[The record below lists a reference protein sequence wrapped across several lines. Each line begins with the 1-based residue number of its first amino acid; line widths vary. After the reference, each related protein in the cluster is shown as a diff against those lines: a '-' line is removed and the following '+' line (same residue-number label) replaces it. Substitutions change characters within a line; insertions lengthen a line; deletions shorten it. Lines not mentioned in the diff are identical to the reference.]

1 MEVFRTLPP
10 LADRRP
16 CVLTIGNFDGV
27 HLGHQAMLSQ
37 LMALAAATEKA
48 MSAGT
53 GEKTI
58 AKEADQAKLARCV
71 LTFEP
76 HPRDYFAALAGRDP
90 IVRIST
96 ERDKLEALAASG
108 VDRVC
113 IAAFNESMAQ
123 MSAQDF
129 VREII
134 CDGLMART
142 LMVGDDFRFG
152 ARRQGDF
159 AMLTEFSK
167 THDFQLHRTPTVTV
181 GGERVSS
188 SRVRAALAAGDFNQ
202 IDELLGRKYT
212 ISGHVIHGRQL
223 GRKLGFPTLNLRLP
237 FPQPALAG
245 IFVVRVFGL
254 EQDAEG
260 KGLPAVASLGTRPAV
275 EHNGKYLLEVHL
287 LDFSGDCYGKLVK
300 VEFLNKIRDEAH
312 YDTLEKLTEQIALD
326 TAQARAWFEAS

>member
-27 HLGHQAMLSQ
+27 HLGHQAMLKQ
-37 LMALAAATEKA
+37 LVELAR
-48 MSAGT
+48 
-53 GEKTI
+53 I
-58 AKEADQAKLARCV
+58 AETSSPGSEAKLARCV

-76 HPRDYFAALAGRDP
+76 HPRDYFAALAGHDP

-113 IAAFNESMAQ
+113 IAAFNETMAR

-134 CDGLMART
+134 VEGLMAKT

-152 ARRQGDF
+152 AQRQGDF
-159 AMLTEFSK
+159 TMLTELAQ
-167 THDFQLHRTPTVTV
+167 TYGYDLHRTPTVTID
-181 GGERVSS
+181 EQRVSS
-188 SRVRAALAAGDFNQ
+188 SRVRAALTAGDFDQ
-202 IDELLGRKYT
+202 IDKLLGRRYA

-254 EQDAEG
+254 EQDSTGE
-260 KGLPAVASLGTRPAV
+260 GLPAVASLGTRPAV

-287 LDFSGDCYGKLVK
+287 LDFSGDCYGKLIK
-300 VEFLNKIRDEAH
+300 VEFLSKIRDEAH
-312 YDTLEKLTEQIALD
+312 YDTLEKLTQQIALD